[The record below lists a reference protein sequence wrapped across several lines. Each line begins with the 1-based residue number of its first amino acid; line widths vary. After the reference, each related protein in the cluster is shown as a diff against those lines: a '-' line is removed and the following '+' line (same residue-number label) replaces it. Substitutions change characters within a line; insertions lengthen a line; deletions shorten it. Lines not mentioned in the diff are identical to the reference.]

1 VERYA
6 RHLTGSTLSNGA
18 GKRARGQ
25 SLVDIGDVVRRAKS
39 GEPAAVSAL
48 VETGRHIG
56 RGLAVV
62 VSAFNP
68 GRIYVG
74 GEITEVW
81 EFLEGPIK
89 EALTAGSISE
99 RARTTPITPDGNPAE
114 YRLLGA
120 VALVTAPSYAALPVG

>member
-1 VERYA
+1 
-6 RHLTGSTLSNGA
+6 
-18 GKRARGQ
+18 
-25 SLVDIGDVVRRAKS
+25 VRRAKS
-39 GEPAAVSAL
+39 GEPAAVSSL

-81 EFLEGPIK
+81 EFLEAPIK

-99 RARTTPITPDGNPAE
+99 RARATPIVPDGNPAE